1 MKGGGSKMGEGRRHR
16 NYDAEFKK
24 EAVRLVI
31 ERGVAVS
38 KVAEDLGIHPA
49 MLARWRRESLKGGN
63 GSFPGKG
70 YIKPEEEELRQLRRE
85 NADLRE
91 ERDILK
97 KALSIF
103 SRQGKR
109 STGL

>member
-1 MKGGGSKMGEGRRHR
+1 MEKEGKYRR
-16 NYDAEFKK
+16 YDAEFKR
-24 EAVRLVI
+24 EAVHLVT
-31 ERGVAVS
+31 EREQPVS
-38 KVAEDLGIHPA
+38 KVAEDLGVHPSVI
-49 MLARWRRESLKGGN
+49 ARWRREYLRHRN

-70 YIKPEEEELRQLRRE
+70 NMTPEQEKLHQLERE
-85 NADLRE
+85 NVDLRE

-109 STGL
+109 STNL

>member
-1 MKGGGSKMGEGRRHR
+1 MGKEGKYRR
-16 NYDAEFKK
+16 YDAEFKRG
-24 EAVRLVI
+24 AVQLVT
-31 ERGVAVS
+31 EREQPVS
-38 KVAEDLGIHPA
+38 KVAGDLGVHPSV
-49 MLARWRRESLKGGN
+49 LARWRREYLRDQN

-70 YIKPEEEELRQLRRE
+70 KMTAEQEKLHRLERE

>member
-1 MKGGGSKMGEGRRHR
+1 MGEGRRRR
-16 NYDAEFKK
+16 NYDAGFKR
-24 EAVRLVI
+24 EAVQLVT

-38 KVAEDLGIHPA
+38 KVAEDLGIHPD
-49 MLARWRRESLKGGN
+49 MLARWKRESLRGGN

-70 YIKPEEEELRQLRRE
+70 HLKPEEEELRRLQRE

-97 KALSIF
+97 KALGIF